1 MLKDRLQPGQRV
13 RFRLGDIHL
22 PALSEVMA
30 RMSEDTE
37 LQGQITLLSD
47 QGEAKAAFA
56 VVEVQGVLV
65 PLIVPAS
72 SIRVTSESGEP
83 TPKASSNQ
91 RDLPF
96 PSAV

>member
-1 MLKDRLQPGQRV
+1 
-13 RFRLGDIHL
+13 
-22 PALSEVMA
+22 
-30 RMSEDTE
+30 MSEDTE

-72 SIRVTSESGEP
+72 CIQVSSESPELSRAALG
-83 TPKASSNQ
+83 Q
-91 RDLPF
+91 RELPF
-96 PSAV
+96 PSAI